1 MKYVELIKTMVN
13 AWFSDLVSA
22 STADQRRARC
32 ANAAQQ
38 RVFSPAVNLAG
49 LGDNDV
55 VRRRAKCLEAALMRF
70 VTRDTTIAL
79 PRGRGTKR
87 KAPHGPAV
95 REALLELT
103 GDPFHLLVCGR
114 GRSLR
119 ADARVPW

>member
-1 MKYVELIKTMVN
+1 MVN

-49 LGDNDV
+49 LGGNDV

-70 VTRDTTIAL
+70 VTRDTTMAL

-87 KAPHGPAV
+87 KAPHGAAV

-114 GRSLR
+114 GRSLKD
-119 ADARVPW
+119 DAREPW

>member
-1 MKYVELIKTMVN
+1 MVN

-38 RVFSPAVNLAG
+38 RANTPTINLAG

-55 VRRRAKCLEAALMRF
+55 VRRRAKCLEAALTRF
-70 VTRDTTIAL
+70 VTRDTSMAL

-87 KAPHGPAV
+87 KAPHGAAV

-119 ADARVPW
+119 VDAREPW

>member
-1 MKYVELIKTMVN
+1 MVN

-49 LGDNDV
+49 LGGNDV

-70 VTRDTTIAL
+70 VTRDTTMAL

-114 GRSLR
+114 GRSLK
-119 ADARVPW
+119 DGTCEPW

>member
-1 MKYVELIKTMVN
+1 MVN

-49 LGDNDV
+49 LGGNDV
-55 VRRRAKCLEAALMRF
+55 ARRRAKCLEAALIRF
-70 VTRDTTIAL
+70 VTRDTSMAL

-87 KAPHGPAV
+87 KAPHGAAV
-95 REALLELT
+95 REALIEIT

-114 GRSLR
+114 GRSLKDDTR
-119 ADARVPW
+119 EPW